1 MKHFIIIFLLVFSPA
16 SFAGDASGDV
26 NNKTEL
32 TPTPEVEVRP
42 WWIGDLL
49 TVLSIF
55 AGIGLIVFQLNRQHK
70 NDIEAQKESHRDQL
84 RLEVYQEFSLALE
97 NTNNKTLDSKMYASF
112 LTSNVINYLH
122 QINIGTNPQ
131 PLKARALEF
140 SNVHFASYNSIVR
153 LIKLI
158 EKYEIVSPELHIF
171 QIAFNSSSHN
181 ISEAFT
187 PLYQFLLRFLP
198 MDITDNAGNPQIVN
212 ILTPTQEQIDELQT
226 LVNNIEAGHD
236 ELGGYLFDLNVE
248 LQKLFLSRLFDN
260 SVKIRE
266 PIDPNVKVIT
276 TTQAHITEL
285 KQYFENET
293 PWGINIHEVEERV
306 RNEFNNP

>member
-1 MKHFIIIFLLVFSPA
+1 MKYFTIILLLLFSSA
-16 SFAGDASGDV
+16 SFAVDEDNDA
-26 NNKTEL
+26 NNQTEI
-32 TPTPEVEVRP
+32 TSTSEVEVRP

-49 TVLSIF
+49 TVISIF
-55 AGIGLIVFQLNRQHK
+55 AGIGIIVFQLNRQHK
-70 NDIEAQKESHRDQL
+70 NDIEAEKESHRDQL
-84 RLEVYQEFSLALE
+84 RLEVYQEFSTALD
-97 NTNNKTLDSKMYASF
+97 NTNNKTSDAKMYASF
-112 LTSNVINYLH
+112 LKSNVINYLH
-122 QINIGTNPQ
+122 QVNLGTNPQ

-140 SNVHFASYNSIVR
+140 SNLHFASYNSIIK

-158 EKYEIVSPELHIF
+158 EKYEIVSPKLHIF

-187 PLYQFLLRFLP
+187 PLYQFHLRFLP

-212 ILTPTQEQIDELQT
+212 IHTPTQEQIDELNN
-226 LVNNIEAGHD
+226 LVNNYESGHD

-248 LQKLFLSRLFDN
+248 LQKIFLSRLFDN

-266 PIDPNVKVIT
+266 PIDPNIKVIT
-276 TTQAHITEL
+276 TTSTQITEL
-285 KQYFENET
+285 QQYFENET
-293 PWGINIHEVEERV
+293 PWGINMHEVEERV